1 MNNLNYMRKIAGL
14 PLLIETIVKTDLG
27 MALTELASQ
36 ADAELL
42 TEDQISTLKAVLA
55 TVGQKGSKAGKTAAD
70 MAKKLPDTIKK
81 MYKEPEVKAELRVL
95 YKQVTTMLN
104 SLEKMLN
111 DTKGLQERDPELKK
125 EIDLFQA
132 LIGRTI
138 LTLQARAGLSVAV
151 TESFEE
157 DDLVSLLDAFVLE
170 ELIVEKELVEYASD
184 KAFADD
190 FYKLFDQMKEA
201 SAKVNNKK
209 SALKN
214 RLRRADFANDSQADE
229 LFDLFFL
236 KLSEAM
242 AALKACDIQLQKKL

>member
-157 DDLVSLLDAFVLE
+157 DDLANLLSTFVE
-170 ELIVEKELVEYASD
+170 QAIVEEELVEYASD
-184 KAFADD
+184 EAFADD

-214 RLRRADFANDSQADE
+214 RLRRADFANESQADE

-236 KLSEAM
+236 KFSEAM